1 MEQDVIYQAAVTRF
15 KELFARATEG
25 PLREPAAMTLATVDA
40 DGRPSLRVVLLRGM
54 DERGFVFFTNSL
66 SAKGQQLAANPQAAL
81 CFHWDFLGEQV
92 RVEGHTK
99 KVDEEESDNY
109 WELRSRES
117 RLGAWA
123 SQQSQLLA
131 DRREL
136 ESRVEEFEE
145 KFANQDVPRPPHWY
159 GYRVVPERIEFWQ
172 EGTNR
177 LHARTIY
184 EEAQTG
190 WKRFSIYP

>member
-25 PLREPAAMTLATVDA
+25 PLREPAAMALATVDA

-172 EGTNR
+172 EGANR

-184 EEAQTG
+184 EAAQTG
-190 WKRFSIYP
+190 WKIFSIYP

>member
-1 MEQDVIYQAAVTRF
+1 MEQDVIYQAAVMRF

-25 PLREPAAMTLATVDA
+25 PLREPAAMALATVDA

-172 EGTNR
+172 EGANR

-190 WKRFSIYP
+190 WKIFSIYP

>member
-136 ESRVEEFEE
+136 ESRVEEFEK

>member
-81 CFHWDFLGEQV
+81 FSLGFF
-92 RVEGHTK
+92 R
-99 KVDEEESDNY
+99 
-109 WELRSRES
+109 
-117 RLGAWA
+117 
-123 SQQSQLLA
+123 
-131 DRREL
+131 
-136 ESRVEEFEE
+136 
-145 KFANQDVPRPPHWY
+145 
-159 GYRVVPERIEFWQ
+159 
-172 EGTNR
+172 
-177 LHARTIY
+177 
-184 EEAQTG
+184 
-190 WKRFSIYP
+190 

>member
-54 DERGFVFFTNSL
+54 DERGFVFFTNSI

-136 ESRVEEFEE
+136 ESRVEEFEK

-159 GYRVVPERIEFWQ
+159 GYRVGPERIEFWQ

>member
-172 EGTNR
+172 EGANR

-184 EEAQTG
+184 EGEQTG

>member
-136 ESRVEEFEE
+136 ESRVEEFEK
-145 KFANQDVPRPPHWY
+145 KFANQDVARPPHWY

-172 EGTNR
+172 EGANR

>member
-1 MEQDVIYQAAVTRF
+1 MEQDGTYQEAVARF

-25 PLREPAAMTLATVDA
+25 PLQEPAAMTLATVDA

-66 SAKGQQLAANPQAAL
+66 SRKGQQLAANPQSAL
-81 CFHWDFLGEQV
+81 CFHWDFLAEQV
-92 RVEGHTK
+92 RVEGHAK

-109 WELRSRES
+109 WELRPRES

-131 DRREL
+131 DRHEL
-136 ESRVEEFEE
+136 ESRIEAFGK
-145 KFANQDVPRPPHWY
+145 KFANQDVPRPPHWF

-172 EGTNR
+172 EGANR

>member
-172 EGTNR
+172 EGANR

-190 WKRFSIYP
+190 WKIFSIYP

>member
-145 KFANQDVPRPPHWY
+145 KFANQDVPRPPHWF

-172 EGTNR
+172 EGANR

-184 EEAQTG
+184 EAAQTG

>member
-25 PLREPAAMTLATVDA
+25 PLREPAAMALATVDA

-172 EGTNR
+172 EGANR

-190 WKRFSIYP
+190 WKIFSIYP